1 MTHCVPQARD
11 VANLIAINTGRI
23 GVQEGKRNADLL
35 ELCIRCFNSYL
46 RTSINAADNRTS
58 YYVMNQYWLMADAL
72 MHQGLDAPVREIAGH
87 FKFYGQFAHKR
98 GQSFLLEVAAGDLT
112 RLVESSLDCAPQ
124 LVDDLLA
131 VVLELDQEIR
141 SETQEES
148 LLGVRKAQLQ
158 LATLFAVRGDE
169 TRARRVCRD
178 LAGERLPRLERI
190 RRELEAEQRPHYW
203 EFTDRGLNF
212 GYLAPERRAWLGKV
226 FGWIEEYV
234 PRTN

>member
-1 MTHCVPQARD
+1 
-11 VANLIAINTGRI
+11 
-23 GVQEGKRNADLL
+23 
-35 ELCIRCFNSYL
+35 
-46 RTSINAADNRTS
+46 
-58 YYVMNQYWLMADAL
+58 
-72 MHQGLDAPVREIAGH
+72 
-87 FKFYGQFAHKR
+87 
-98 GQSFLLEVAAGDLT
+98 LEVAAGDLT
-112 RLVESSLDCAPQ
+112 RLVESSLDGAPS
-124 LVDDLLA
+124 LVDDLLS

-190 RRELEAEQRPHYW
+190 RRELEAETRPHYW

-212 GYLAPERRAWLGKV
+212 GYLEPERRAQLGKV
-226 FGWIEEYV
+226 FGWIEAYARSLQAE
-234 PRTN
+234 PS